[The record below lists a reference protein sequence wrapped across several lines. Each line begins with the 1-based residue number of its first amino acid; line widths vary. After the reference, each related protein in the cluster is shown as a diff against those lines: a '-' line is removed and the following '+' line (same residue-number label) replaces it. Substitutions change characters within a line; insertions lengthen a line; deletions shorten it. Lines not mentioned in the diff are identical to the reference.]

1 MPPKVACVDIDDTVV
16 RSVGAKR
23 IPMPAITS
31 FNALSL
37 PTARVLILGSMPGV
51 ASLNARQYYA
61 HPRNSFWPIMAHIA
75 GFDATAPYDARVE
88 ALTRSGV
95 ALWDVLQSCVR
106 PGSLDSSIQAG
117 TRVAND
123 FAAFFQ
129 AHPGIGLVCFNGAE
143 AQQSYN
149 RHVLTGLKPQEV
161 RYVRLPSTSP
171 AHPVPFERK
180 LAAWRAA
187 LGPQEQGEGS

>member
-1 MPPKVACVDIDDTVV
+1 MAQADIAMLPV
-16 RSVGAKR
+16 
-23 IPMPAITS
+23 TS
-31 FNALSL
+31 FSALSL
-37 PTARVLILGSMPGV
+37 PSARVLILGSMPGV
-51 ASLNARQYYA
+51 ASLNAQQYYA
-61 HPRNSFWPIMAHIA
+61 HPRNSFWHIMARVA
-75 GFDATAPYDARVE
+75 GFDALAPYDTRVE

-123 FAAFFQ
+123 FAAFFL
-129 AHPGIGLVCFNGAE
+129 AHPDIRLVCFNGTE

-149 RHVLTGLKPQEV
+149 RHVLPSLKLQEV

-171 AHPVPFERK
+171 AHPVPFEHK
-180 LAAWRAA
+180 LSAWRAA
-187 LGPQEQGEGS
+187 LGLQAQGESP